1 MRLFLSFKK
10 QFSFVILV
18 ALVLSFFAANAQIQ
32 SYTDSWGS
40 SGISLKSESKSVV
53 TLNFSITEFQLIDN
67 EVDGLPMKDIIMPQ
81 VFLPNDEGAPNLPAL
96 SRYIAVPQG
105 AQANIIIKSYRTELL
120 KDISIAPAPRIPLD
134 TEDGPLQYRKNEK
147 IYNSDAYY
155 PAEPFLLSELTQL
168 RGVDAVMF
176 GITPFQYN
184 PISKEL
190 LVYRDVELDIV
201 FEGGNG
207 HFGDDRLR
215 SRWYDPILEDA
226 LLNSSSLPVI
236 DYDARIREYRNLDN
250 AGFEYLI
257 VIPNDPIWMPY
268 AEQIKEWRTK
278 QGILTGIKTLNDIG
292 GSTVTILENYFNNAF
307 NNWTIP
313 PVAVLLMA
321 DYGTNAN
328 NSIIS
333 PIYGNDGASDN
344 IFADVTGNHLP
355 DMIFARMTAQNAT
368 HLQTMVSKML
378 NYESNPPTN
387 PNFYNNPITALGWHT
402 DRWFQ
407 ICSEVV
413 GGFWRQQGKLPV
425 RINGVSSG
433 FPSWIWSTATNTSQ
447 VVNYFGPN
455 GQGYIPATPAE
466 LGGFI
471 GGTAQMVVNAINSGA
486 FALQHR
492 DHGYEDGWGE
502 PAFKS
507 SHIDSLKNNQNNE
520 LVYVFSINSLTGKYN
535 MSGECFAEKFHRH
548 TYGGQNAGALGVI
561 AASEAV
567 YSFVS
572 DVFLWGMFDNMYPE
586 FMPDYGN
593 NVPMRGFLPAFGQA
607 AGKIFLQSSQ
617 WPYNSDGKESTYNLF
632 HAHGGA
638 FLQVFTEVPQ
648 NLAVTHNPI
657 LYSSESS
664 FSVIA
669 PAGAFIS
676 LTVNGEIIGTA
687 MSNGGSTN
695 IAIEPQLPPNPMVV
709 TVTKQN
715 YYRYESN
722 VDIISPSGPCVIAD
736 SFVINDASG
745 NNNGLM
751 DYGESIM
758 LHMTMKNVGMA
769 AANNVSTTM
778 TSNNAYVTIT
788 NGNAYFGNI
797 APNSTVTVNNAFS
810 FTVSPNIP
818 DSHAVSFILNSTDGA
833 DNWISYIS
841 IVGHAPNIK
850 FKQYVINDEG
860 GNGNGLLDPGEIAP
874 MTITVENQGSLT
886 AYNVV
891 GMLTT
896 TDPNVTILT
905 SQPQSMDDI
914 NAGGTSTCEFIV
926 SASANIPAGYTA
938 ALTLNLNADFG
949 VTQQTTFYL
958 LFPDYCYP
966 TANCSF
972 GDGFTGFALEQIN
985 NMTGNGCSPN
995 GYGDYT
1001 NMVADLQGGQK
1012 YTVQWRSGFSG
1023 QRASLWIDLNDNKE
1037 FESSEILINEFELLT
1052 SNQVYSTIFT
1062 VPEGDYTGYR
1072 RIRIRAHFHN
1082 TPPHSCGYYK
1092 FGETEDY
1099 TANFGNQA
1107 TLAPPQNVAANVI
1120 GDSVVVT
1127 WQAPERA
1134 DATLLGYNVY
1144 RNNILLDIVTGNEY
1158 FDLDLPAGTYSYEV
1172 TAVYY
1177 QGESEPAG
1185 PVTVS
1190 IIVYGVLTVTPGS
1203 LDEVHSAPPQLTT
1216 KILTLSNTGNGP
1228 IEFDAVV
1235 DFLGK
1240 GNRASVA
1247 GPDREID
1254 PKWVAEQYE
1263 QHAALE
1269 RYPNPASDNVHNVKA
1284 TAQPVGGE
1292 HYTSYI
1298 TSDPSRAGLYNNGP
1312 FITHPGGGAG
1322 GKDASAVQTNLGM
1335 NAYGPNVNH
1344 NMSPGNYYYL
1354 ADDFEVTGIWN
1365 LEAIKFYAY
1374 QTGSGATST
1383 FTGVYVQIWDGAP
1396 NAGGVVVWGD
1406 LTTNRMIS
1414 TYFIDVYRVLDTDL
1428 TYTGRPIME
1437 IVADMSGCI
1446 LNAGTYW
1453 VQWGL
1458 TGSASSGPWGVP
1470 VTILGQTT
1478 TGNGLQATSAGWQN
1492 WQDGG
1497 TSTGQGG
1504 AFIIKGT
1511 AGAQPAKDVGVQ
1523 VISAPNTGV
1532 NLTGAEEVKFI
1543 IKNYGTAAQSNI
1555 PWTVTMS
1562 GQGSASFNGA
1572 YAGPLASGAT
1582 AEITAG
1588 MANLSAYGIYNFE
1601 ACTNLAGDEHA
1612 ANNCKTKA
1620 VTNIEPSLCVDNLY
1634 SNGCSFGD
1642 GLTSWDFANINV
1654 SNIPC
1659 SGIPPWYHDYRDM
1672 VHEVEAGH
1680 TYVLTVTAGYTD
1692 TYFDVWIDFNDDFVL
1707 SNVGELILNDA
1718 VCATANTPYTF
1729 NITIPMDA
1737 PGGTHVIR
1745 YRTNRKS
1752 LVTDPCATY
1761 NYGNAVDFK
1770 VSITSWLSLEPSAS
1784 FLNAGESMN
1793 VFVFFNS
1800 AGLDYGV
1807 YNADILFASNNP
1819 FITQP
1824 EVTVPVQLTVGG
1836 VPSQDILM
1844 PLGWSGWSAYIN
1856 MLGASFEN
1864 VVAPVVNDM
1873 IITQHFTEVFWPQYG
1888 INTMGNF
1895 TNDHG
1900 YVSKMSAFAT
1910 LSLEG
1915 MVAAPTVALNAG
1927 WNLFPILVDC
1937 NLSAAEVFGGI
1948 TGFIIG
1954 YEVAGNGIYYPV
1966 GSIATLTTLVPGKAY
1981 WVKVSGAATYTFPE
1995 CIGGTKAS
2003 YIAPLRHANNTPW
2016 NEPTYT
2022 GSSHIVVFDAEASVS
2037 FAKGDMIGA
2046 FTNDGACAGL
2056 TLCDGKAVSLAL
2068 FADDITTLVNDGFV
2082 QGEFITFKLFRQSN
2096 DTEYILDVSYS
2107 NQAPNYDG
2115 LFEAN
2120 GLSVINNVTMYA
2132 TGIASQDLNSLTVYP
2147 NPSQGIFNVSVNN
2160 LFQDVNWVVT
2170 DAKGRYV
2177 LEGRLAD
2184 SHQIDLRTQPKGI
2197 YFIKFTG
2204 DNVLCIKKLVLR

>member
-1 MRLFLSFKK
+1 
-10 QFSFVILV
+10 
-18 ALVLSFFAANAQIQ
+18 
-32 SYTDSWGS
+32 
-40 SGISLKSESKSVV
+40 
-53 TLNFSITEFQLIDN
+53 
-67 EVDGLPMKDIIMPQ
+67 
-81 VFLPNDEGAPNLPAL
+81 
-96 SRYIAVPQG
+96 
-105 AQANIIIKSYRTELL
+105 
-120 KDISIAPAPRIPLD
+120 
-134 TEDGPLQYRKNEK
+134 
-147 IYNSDAYY
+147 
-155 PAEPFLLSELTQL
+155 
-168 RGVDAVMF
+168 
-176 GITPFQYN
+176 
-184 PISKEL
+184 
-190 LVYRDVELDIV
+190 
-201 FEGGNG
+201 
-207 HFGDDRLR
+207 
-215 SRWYDPILEDA
+215 
-226 LLNSSSLPVI
+226 
-236 DYDARIREYRNLDN
+236 
-250 AGFEYLI
+250 
-257 VIPNDPIWMPY
+257 MPY

-333 PIYGNDGASDN
+333 PIYDNYCASDN
-344 IFADVTGNHLP
+344 IFADVTGNHMP

-368 HLQTMVSKML
+368 HLETMVSKML

-387 PNFYNNPITALGWHT
+387 PNFYNNPITALGWQT
-402 DRWFQ
+402 ERWFQ

-425 RINGVSSG
+425 RINAIYSG
-433 FPSWIWSTATNTSQ
+433 TPGSVWSTATNTSQ

-466 LGGFI
+466 LGGWT

-492 DHGYEDGWGE
+492 DHGYEQGWGE
-502 PAFKS
+502 PDFIS
-507 SHIDSLKNNQNNE
+507 SHINSLTNNQNNE
-520 LVYVFSINSLTGKYN
+520 LVYVFSINCLTGKYN
-535 MSGECFAEKFHRH
+535 MSGECFTEKFHRH
-548 TYGGQNAGALGVI
+548 TYGGQNAGALGLI
-561 AASEAV
+561 AASEV
-567 YSFVS
+567 SYSFVN
-572 DVFLWGMFDNMYPE
+572 DAFVWGMFDNMYPE

-593 NVPMRGFLPAFGQA
+593 NIPMRGFLPAFGQA

-617 WPYNSDGKESTYNLF
+617 WPYNSSNKEVTYNLF

-648 NLAVTHNPI
+648 NLAVTHNTI
-657 LYSSESS
+657 LYSGESS

-695 IAIEPQLPPNPMVV
+695 IAIEPQLPPNTMVV

-722 VDIISPSGPCVIAD
+722 VDIIPPTGPYVVGD
-736 SFVINDASG
+736 SYVINDASG

-751 DYGESIM
+751 DYGESVM
-758 LHMTMKNVGMA
+758 LHMTMKNVGVA
-769 AANNVSTTM
+769 VANNVSTTM
-778 TSNNAYVTIT
+778 TSNNEYVTIT

-797 APNSTVTVNNAFS
+797 APNGTVTVNNAFS
-810 FTVSPNIP
+810 LTVSPNIP
-818 DSHAVSFILNSTDGA
+818 DNHAVSFTLNSTDGT

-850 FKQYVINDEG
+850 FKQYVVNDEG
-860 GNGNGLLDPGEIAP
+860 GNGNGLLDPGETAP
-874 MTITVENQGSLT
+874 MIITVENQGSSA

-896 TDPNVTILT
+896 LDPYVTILT
-905 SQPQSMDDI
+905 SQPQNMGNI
-914 NAGGTSTCEFIV
+914 NVGGTSNCTFTV
-926 SASANIPAGYTA
+926 SANANIPAGYTA
-938 ALTLNLNADFG
+938 DLTLNLNADLG
-949 VTQQTTFYL
+949 VTQQTTIQL

-966 TANCSF
+966 TASCSY

-1001 NMVADLQGGQK
+1001 NMVADLQGGQT
-1012 YTVQWRSGFSG
+1012 YSVQWRTGYSN
-1023 QRASLWIDLNDNKE
+1023 QQASLWIDLNDNKE
-1037 FESSEILINEFELLT
+1037 FEPSERLITDFVLSS
-1052 SNQVYSTIFT
+1052 SNQIYTTTFT
-1062 VPEGDYTGYR
+1062 VPAGSYTGNK
-1072 RIRIRAHFHN
+1072 RIRIRANWQNSSSDPCANF
-1082 TPPHSCGYYK
+1082 TY
-1092 FGETEDY
+1092 GETEDY
-1099 TANFGNQA
+1099 TANFGSQ
-1107 TLAPPQNVAANVI
+1107 TVLAPPQNVSANVT
-1120 GDSVVVT
+1120 GNSVVVT
-1127 WQAPERA
+1127 WQAPAGA

-1144 RNNILLDIVTGNEY
+1144 RDNTLLDMVTGNEY
-1158 FDLDLPAGTYSYEV
+1158 FDFDLPAGTYSYKV
-1172 TAVYY
+1172 TAVYD
-1177 QGESEPAG
+1177 QGESMPAG

-1190 IIVYGVLTVTPGS
+1190 ILVPPTLLVAEQQGSKVFLQWQSNFVVESDGSNKAKTFFDSYFKLYRNDVVIGEIYDLYHFDDAIAPGNEYCYSVSEVVSEEGLETAKSNEICVNIPVYGALAVTPGS
-1203 LDEVHSAPPQLTT
+1203 LYETHSSPPQITT
-1216 KILTLSNTGNGP
+1216 KILTVSNNGNGP

-1240 GNRASVA
+1240 DNRASLARPVI
-1247 GPDREID
+1247 EID
-1254 PKWVAEQYE
+1254 PEWVAEQYA
-1263 QHAALE
+1263 QRAALE
-1269 RYPNPASDNVHNVKA
+1269 GDPDLASDNTHNVKA
-1284 TAQPVGGE
+1284 TAQPVGSV

-1298 TSDPSRAGLYNNGP
+1298 TSDPSRSELYNNGP

-1335 NAYGPNVNH
+1335 STYGPNVNH

-1354 ADDFEVTGIWN
+1354 ADDFEVVGTWN
-1365 LEAIKFYAY
+1365 LDAIKFYAY
-1374 QTGSGATST
+1374 QTGSGTTST

-1396 NAGGVVVWGD
+1396 NAGGAVVWGD
-1406 LTTNRMIS
+1406 LTTNRIQS
-1414 TYFIDVYRVLDTDL
+1414 TQFSDVYRVLDTDL
-1428 TYTGRPIME
+1428 TATNRPIME
-1437 IVADMSGCI
+1437 IKADISGCT

-1458 TGSASSGPWGVP
+1458 TGSATSGPWGVA

-1478 TGNGLQATSAGWQN
+1478 TGNGLQAINGGWQD
-1492 WQDGG
+1492 WKDGG

-1504 AFIIKGT
+1504 AFIIEGT
-1511 AGAQPAKDVGVQ
+1511 AGSQPTKDVGVQ
-1523 VISAPNTGV
+1523 AILAPNTGV

-1543 IKNYGTAAQSNI
+1543 TMNYGTEDQSNI
-1555 PWTVTMS
+1555 PWTVTMT
-1562 GQGSASFNGA
+1562 GQGTASFNGT
-1572 YAGPLASGAT
+1572 YAGPLAAGAT

-1588 MANLSAYGIYNFE
+1588 TANLSAYGTYNFQ
-1601 ACTNLAGDEHA
+1601 ACTNLTGDENA

-1620 VTNIEPSLCVDNLY
+1620 VENKEPSLCIDNLY
-1634 SNGCSFGD
+1634 STGCYSYGD
-1642 GLTSWDFANINV
+1642 GLLSWQLANINMD
-1654 SNIPC
+1654 IPC
-1659 SGIPPWYHDYRDM
+1659 LNANDWYHDYRDM
-1672 VHEVEAGH
+1672 VHEVEAGQ

-1692 TYFDVWIDFNDDFVL
+1692 TYFDVWIDFNNDLVL
-1707 SNVGELILNDA
+1707 NNSDELILNDA

-1729 NITIPMDA
+1729 NITIPMNA
-1737 PGGTHVIR
+1737 PRGTHVMR
-1745 YRTNRKS
+1745 FRTNWS
-1752 LVTDPCATY
+1752 SPVTDPCATY
-1761 NYGNAVDFK
+1761 NYGNAADF
-1770 VSITSWLSLEPSAS
+1770 VATLGTPWISIEPSAGS
-1784 FLNAGESMN
+1784 LNVGESTD
-1793 VFVFFNS
+1793 VIVTFNS
-1800 AGLDYGV
+1800 SELDYGV

-1824 EVTVPVQLTVGG
+1824 EVTVPAQLTVGG
-1836 VPSQDILM
+1836 VPSQNILI
-1844 PLGWSGWSAYIN
+1844 PLGWSGWSSYIN
-1856 MLGASFEN
+1856 TMGASFEN

-1873 IITQHFTEVFWPQYG
+1873 VITQHFTEMFWPQCG

-1900 YVSKMSAFAT
+1900 YVSKMSAEAT

-1915 MVAAPTVALNAG
+1915 MIADPTIALNAG

-1937 NLSAAEVFGGI
+1937 NLIAAEVFGGI

-1954 YEVAGNGIYYPV
+1954 YEVAGNGVYYPAGNIV
-1966 GSIATLTTLVPGKAY
+1966 TLATLVPGNAY
-1981 WVKVSGAATYTFPE
+1981 WVMVSGATNYTFPE
-1995 CIGGTKAS
+1995 CVKGAKAS
-2003 YIAPLRHANNTPW
+2003 YIAPLRHANTTPW

-2022 GSSHIVVFDAEASVS
+2022 GSSHIVVFDADASVS
-2037 FAKGDMIGA
+2037 FANGDMIGA

-2068 FADDITTLVNDGFV
+2068 FADDITTSVNDGFV
-2082 QGEFITFKLFRQSN
+2082 QGESLTFKLYRQSN
-2096 DTEYILDVSYS
+2096 DTEYNLIVSYS
-2107 NQAPNYDG
+2107 SQAPNNDG

-2120 GLSVINNVTMYA
+2120 GLSVINNVAMYA
-2132 TGIASQDLNSLTVYP
+2132 TGIGSQDLTSLTVYP
-2147 NPSQGIFNVSVNN
+2147 NPSQGLFNVSVDNHS
-2160 LFQDVNWVVT
+2160 QDVNWVVT

-2177 LEGRLAD
+2177 MEGRLAD

-2204 DNVLCIKKLVLR
+2204 DNVLHIEKLVVR